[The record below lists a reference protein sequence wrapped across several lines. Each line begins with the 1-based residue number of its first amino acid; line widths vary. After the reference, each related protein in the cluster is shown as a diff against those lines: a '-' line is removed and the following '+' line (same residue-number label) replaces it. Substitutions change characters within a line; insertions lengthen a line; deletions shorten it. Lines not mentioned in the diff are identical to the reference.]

1 MTINYNSKGSL
12 SAALHW
18 QINFHRQMMFQME
31 PAKWGGLCLPKV
43 HQEEVVLVF
52 TTGVSLSSAKVHQL
66 HSPDDEKWN
75 DLLVL
80 PMAGSTKTYKSDLLN
95 MSRLVIHPLLNTPL
109 IIWFQ

>member
-1 MTINYNSKGSL
+1 M
-12 SAALHW
+12 
-18 QINFHRQMMFQME
+18 
-31 PAKWGGLCLPKV
+31 
-43 HQEEVVLVF
+43 F

-95 MSRLVIHPLLNTPL
+95 MSRLVIC
-109 IIWFQ
+109 